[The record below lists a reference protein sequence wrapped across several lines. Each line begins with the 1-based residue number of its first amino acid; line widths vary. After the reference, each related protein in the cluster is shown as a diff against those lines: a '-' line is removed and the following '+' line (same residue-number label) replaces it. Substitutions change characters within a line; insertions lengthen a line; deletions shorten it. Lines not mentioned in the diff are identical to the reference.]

1 MEVDFIGMPMNLG
14 CGCSGVERGTEEIR
28 DIVFGSSRLHKWNDL
43 GDIPCEPLAD
53 AVAGDDLL
61 PYITG
66 ICHACCRLRDVVAY
80 SLTHGHFPFIAGGDH
95 VLSWGSLSGV
105 LNAVDNPQCLYIDAH
120 GDFNAAAWSPSH
132 NVHGMHMC
140 YLMGFDEISVAGVI
154 QNNRYLS
161 PANVFFSGTRSLDC
175 YERQMADA
183 LNLKMSRGY
192 PDYLN
197 GSENLH
203 ISFDVDVLDPA
214 VAPGTGVPEP
224 DGLMLDE
231 AMNVL
236 SEAFRRNKV
245 VSFDLVEFNPSLDV
259 EGRTRKVVDE
269 VIYSLDNDLLP

>member
-1 MEVDFIGMPMNLG
+1 M
-14 CGCSGVERGTEEIR
+14 
-28 DIVFGSSRLHKWNDL
+28 FGSSRLHKWNDL
-43 GDIPCEPLAD
+43 GDIPCESWAD

-66 ICHACCRLRDVVAY
+66 ICHACCRLRDVVAH
-80 SLTHGHFPFIAGGDH
+80 SLNHGHFPFIAGGDH
-95 VLSWGSLSGV
+95 
-105 LNAVDNPQCLYIDAH
+105 
-120 GDFNAAAWSPSH
+120 
-132 NVHGMHMC
+132 
-140 YLMGFDEISVAGVI
+140 
-154 QNNRYLS
+154 
-161 PANVFFSGTRSLDC
+161 VFFSGTRSLDC

-183 LNLKMSRGY
+183 FNLKMSRGY

-269 VIYSLDNDLLP
+269 VIYRLDNDLLP

>member
-1 MEVDFIGMPMNLG
+1 M
-14 CGCSGVERGTEEIR
+14 
-28 DIVFGSSRLHKWNDL
+28 FGSSRLHKWNDL
-43 GDIPCEPLAD
+43 GDIPCESWAY

-66 ICHACCRLRDVVAY
+66 ICHACCRLRDVVAH
-80 SLTHGHFPFIAGGDH
+80 SLNHGHFPFIAGGDH

-120 GDFNAAAWSPSH
+120 GD
-132 NVHGMHMC
+132 
-140 YLMGFDEISVAGVI
+140 
-154 QNNRYLS
+154 
-161 PANVFFSGTRSLDC
+161 
-175 YERQMADA
+175 
-183 LNLKMSRGY
+183 NLKMSRGY

-269 VIYSLDNDLLP
+269 VIYRLDNDLLP